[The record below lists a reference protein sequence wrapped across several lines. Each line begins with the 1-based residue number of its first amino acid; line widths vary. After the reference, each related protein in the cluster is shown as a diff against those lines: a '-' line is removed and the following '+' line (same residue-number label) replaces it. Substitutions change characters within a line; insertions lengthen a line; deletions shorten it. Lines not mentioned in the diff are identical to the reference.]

1 MKTQPNQ
8 DTSWLRRMA
17 EVEDNAELSVGG
29 LAHELGMLGAAT
41 AAPTPVVKS
50 AFAKLVGLRR
60 RDMRLTVEQ
69 LAERAEVDVAEVVSI
84 ELGQLD
90 QPEPRTVFKLA
101 GALKLPAQKLMQ
113 VSGLAV
119 PRDTRFNDAVVRFAA
134 RSEPIEKL
142 SKEEH
147 AALEEF
153 VRFLAES

>member
-1 MKTQPNQ
+1 MKTQLNQ
-8 DTSWLRRMA
+8 DATWLRRMA

-29 LAHELGMLGAAT
+29 LAQELGMFGPH
-41 AAPTPVVKS
+41 AAPTPVAKS

-69 LAERAEVDVAEVVSI
+69 LAERAEVDVADVISI
-84 ELGQLD
+84 ELGQPE

-113 VSGLAV
+113 MSGLAV
-119 PRDTRFNDAVVRFAA
+119 PRDTRFTDAVVRFAA
-134 RSEPIEKL
+134 RSEPIDKL

>member
-8 DTSWLRRMA
+8 DATWLRRMA
-17 EVEDNAELSVGG
+17 EVEDNADLSVGG
-29 LAHELGMLGAAT
+29 LAHEIGVLGSH

-50 AFAKLVGLRR
+50 AFARLVGLRR
-60 RDMRLTVEQ
+60 RDLRMTVEQ
-69 LAERAEVDVAEVVSI
+69 LAERAEVDVADVVSI
-84 ELGQLD
+84 ELGELD

-101 GALKLPAQKLMQ
+101 GALKLPAPKLMQ

-134 RSEPIEKL
+134 RSEPVDKL